1 MGFPPV
7 RVRQSKLRVLEQ
19 GLLLSSVLF
28 QVCATCTRE
37 KGTEKGKEEGREG
50 GKERELN
57 LGAAFLPLNVM
68 PSSMS
73 QSPEHSSS
81 CCPLPA
87 LTGWLGGSP

>member
-50 GKERELN
+50 GKEREKQN
-57 LGAAFLPLNVM
+57 ERKKRKKEVKVSN
-68 PSSMS
+68 SKS
-73 QSPEHSSS
+73 
-81 CCPLPA
+81 
-87 LTGWLGGSP
+87 

>member
-50 GKERELN
+50 GREGEERKRNKNSFSEIMVKKITL
-57 LGAAFLPLNVM
+57 
-68 PSSMS
+68 
-73 QSPEHSSS
+73 
-81 CCPLPA
+81 
-87 LTGWLGGSP
+87 